1 MMKLLI
7 DGDGCPVIREAE
19 KAASLYSIP
28 SIIFCDTSHQ
38 ISSDI
43 SEVVVVEE
51 GNDSADFILMKR
63 VAEGDVVITQDYGL
77 ASLVLAKGA
86 YAFHQNGW
94 QYTKW
99 NIDRLLME
107 RYEGKKARR
116 RSKNHL
122 KGPAKRKK
130 EDNENF
136 FHSFCRFL
144 EKSH

>member
-1 MMKLLI
+1 M
-7 DGDGCPVIREAE
+7 
-19 KAASLYSIP
+19 
-28 SIIFCDTSHQ
+28 
-38 ISSDI
+38 
-43 SEVVVVEE
+43 VVVEE
-51 GNDSADFILMKR
+51 GNDSADFILMKS

-136 FHSFCRFL
+136 FHSLCRFL